1 MSGIHCGIVG
11 IRCSSS
17 AQISLLSS
25 LSFLS
30 VVIIKLQLPKEDQ
43 EEVEIATGL
52 VVGDEQPEPGSDE
65 DDM

>member
-1 MSGIHCGIVG
+1 MSGIPCGIVG
-11 IRCSSS
+11 ISSS

-30 VVIIKLQLPKEDQ
+30 VVIIKPQLPKEDQ